1 MPYQVSTNID
11 ESSSLGLVDG
21 IKIVKS
27 AWFGSIK
34 TGKQFPSFFIV
45 VQHCELLMVV
55 LETVL
60 VERAAV
66 TTRSELSAVI
76 TLLTLILLVC

>member
-1 MPYQVSTNID
+1 MFYQVSTNID
-11 ESSSLGLVDG
+11 ESSSLGLVDR
-21 IKIVKS
+21 IKIVES

-34 TGKQFPSFFIV
+34 TGKQFPSFLIV
-45 VQHCELLMVV
+45 VQHCVLLMMV

-76 TLLTLILLVC
+76 TLLTL

>member
-1 MPYQVSTNID
+1 MIYQVSTNID

-21 IKIVKS
+21 IKIVES

-34 TGKQFPSFFIV
+34 TGKQFPGFLIV
-45 VQHCELLMVV
+45 VQHCVLLMLV

-76 TLLTLILLVC
+76 TLLTL